1 MAGASD
7 RRGLRRLVALSL
19 LLFLFPV
26 RKSRSCARRYADYWT
41 CSKGRWWV
49 DEAGSRWIRGSEHS
63 RAELEEGNEG
73 DRRKKG
79 LETSMH
85 PIDPRSAIHLISNV
99 LLLRLLLYA
108 RDEESS

>member
-1 MAGASD
+1 MRPA
-7 RRGLRRLVALSL
+7 LRRLLDVLEGGGCMKQA
-19 LLFLFPV
+19 
-26 RKSRSCARRYADYWT
+26 AD
-41 CSKGRWWV
+41 
-49 DEAGSRWIRGSEHS
+49 GSEAQS
-63 RAELEEGNEG
+63 RAEPEEGNEG